1 MQNICITEFQL
12 FINSILNFKNNLL
25 FLLLSRDI
33 NKKVK
38 LLKNFMQRYL
48 FVLLELT
55 FSLNLWIFLLDT
67 ILIVS
72 RRDIF
77 FRRFFYG
84 FIFQT
89 FPLGRWNYN
98 SFTQKEV
105 RISSAL
111 NYFICY

>member
-25 FLLLSRDI
+25 FSLLPRDI

-48 FVLLELT
+48 FVMLNFT
-55 FSLNLWIFLLDT
+55 FSLISWIFLLDT

-72 RRDIF
+72 RWDI
-77 FRRFFYG
+77 
-84 FIFQT
+84 
-89 FPLGRWNYN
+89 
-98 SFTQKEV
+98 
-105 RISSAL
+105 
-111 NYFICY
+111 YFDDFL